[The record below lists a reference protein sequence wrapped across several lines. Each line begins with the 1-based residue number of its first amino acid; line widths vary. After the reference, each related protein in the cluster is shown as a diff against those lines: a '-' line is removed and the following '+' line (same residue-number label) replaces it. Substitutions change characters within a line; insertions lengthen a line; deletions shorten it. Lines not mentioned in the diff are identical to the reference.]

1 MFIGHMAVGLAAKR
15 ITPTVSLGVLLLAA
29 QWADTLW
36 PVMLAFGMEHVR
48 IVPENSALTQLD
60 FLSYPYSHS
69 LVALIGWG
77 LLLGVAYRSVFGGR
91 RTVWVISGLVVSHWV
106 LDYIT
111 HLPDMPIYP
120 GGPKVGLGL
129 WRSTLWTVVIET
141 AMYAA
146 GLWIYMTTTRA
157 RDRIGRWGFVSLA
170 AFMMLI
176 YVASLT
182 SGPPP
187 SVQAIAIAGIL
198 GAALLVVWAWWADRH
213 RTAA

>member
-1 MFIGHMAVGLAAKR
+1 MGRHALAGDAR
-15 ITPTVSLGVLLLAA
+15 IREWNT
-29 QWADTLW
+29 
-36 PVMLAFGMEHVR
+36 
-48 IVPENSALTQLD
+48 SASCRSNGPLTQLD

-120 GGPKVGLGL
+120 GGPKIGLGL

-146 GLWIYMTTTRA
+146 GVWIYMTTTRA

-198 GAALLVVWAWWADRH
+198 GAALIDRLGVVGRSPPYAGV
-213 RTAA
+213 AAAVLHHDG